1 MPCPLPSKLLGGQ
14 SFFPPQD
21 RVFPPSQGRKVS
33 RDPLRALLPHVQVSE
48 RGGAHTGH
56 PDQVPD
62 ARWLVEDG
70 DTKGKWTRGTRSP
83 RAQSAL
89 TSRLVWY
96 QKPSSPIG
104 PGTSAPGSVT
114 PPTHTPGQPPP
125 PMHQLPRCA
134 GCQAGTSPRTFSA
147 DPSLTAQGQEGQRGP
162 RPRPLGSTSFLFSLH
177 PALLWLTSCRGLR
190 KWSRRGLGAGS
201 LGPESQHPDCNNGG
215 FKHQEN
221 RQTQTEAQGKH
232 DRVSEATRN
241 RGRGREGQT
250 ERFQKEQSKDRNK
263 ERETGTEP
271 GGENATE
278 RDRLGPQTEKDQDR
292 ERY

>member
-96 QKPSSPIG
+96 QKPPSPIG

-125 PMHQLPRCA
+125 QCTSFPDVLGARLALLLERFLLTHLSLPR
-134 GCQAGTSPRTFSA
+134 G
-147 DPSLTAQGQEGQRGP
+147 
-162 RPRPLGSTSFLFSLH
+162 
-177 PALLWLTSCRGLR
+177 R
-190 KWSRRGLGAGS
+190 KGR
-201 LGPESQHPDCNNGG
+201 
-215 FKHQEN
+215 
-221 RQTQTEAQGKH
+221 EAQGP
-232 DRVSEATRN
+232 D
-241 RGRGREGQT
+241 
-250 ERFQKEQSKDRNK
+250 
-263 ERETGTEP
+263 P
-271 GGENATE
+271 W
-278 RDRLGPQTEKDQDR
+278 GPPPSCFPCILLSSGSQAAED
-292 ERY
+292 

>member
-1 MPCPLPSKLLGGQ
+1 MAGGGW
-14 SFFPPQD
+14 
-21 RVFPPSQGRKVS
+21 RHKGKV
-33 RDPLRALLPHVQVSE
+33 DPWHPEPKGSVSPHFQAGLVSE
-48 RGGAHTGH
+48 TPLSHWPWHLCPRISDSPHTH
-56 PDQVPD
+56 
-62 ARWLVEDG
+62 
-70 DTKGKWTRGTRSP
+70 
-83 RAQSAL
+83 
-89 TSRLVWY
+89 SR
-96 QKPSSPIG
+96 
-104 PGTSAPGSVT
+104 TT
-114 PPTHTPGQPPP
+114 PP

-190 KWSRRGLGAGS
+190 KWSRRGPGAGS